1 MEGIYN
7 NCNIARYCFFIW
19 FIQSIFT
26 CMFIFDI
33 ISLNKKIILINKIIE
48 HNWINRPYDDIKYI
62 DLHSPFDFFIQVFSY
77 LVIDIDDY

>member
-1 MEGIYN
+1 
-7 NCNIARYCFFIW
+7 
-19 FIQSIFT
+19 
-26 CMFIFDI
+26 MFIFDI

-48 HNWINRPYDDIKYI
+48 HNWINGPYDDIKYI